1 MKAPN
6 FVLFIALSFAL
17 MSCSQEQRQQQEE
30 VSEPDTVSHTVDTTS
45 EQQPPDKQPT
55 EPQLAETA
63 DAATDCVLRMG
74 FDVWEPYQY
83 VDINDQVRGLDIELI
98 SSVTESMGCK
108 AEFVQ
113 GTWVSLLDDL
123 AKGDVDMLLGASK
136 TKARQDFAFFSESY
150 RSEEFVLY
158 IRTDEPKFQT
168 FKTIE
173 DFVSNGSKI
182 GVVSEYFYGD
192 EISNMLDNEQ
202 VSEHFVFG
210 IMGEMNVARLLDM
223 DIDAY
228 LEDSF
233 VGASILRRKA
243 LENYIEPHSIRI
255 KTGDIYV
262 MFSKASVSEDK
273 VAMFDEMLADYK
285 VSNTYASLLQKYG
298 RQ

>member
-6 FVLFIALSFAL
+6 IVLYIALSFAL

-30 VSEPDTVSHTVDTTS
+30 VSEPDTASQTVATIP
-45 EQQPPDKQPT
+45 EQQPD
-55 EPQLAETA
+55 EPQLAEELA
-63 DAATDCVLRMG
+63 LVSDCVLRMG

-83 VDINDQVRGLDIELI
+83 VDVNNEVGGLDIELI

-113 GTWVSLLDDL
+113 GTWVSLLEDL
-123 AKGDVDMLLGASK
+123 AKGEVDMLLGASK
-136 TKARQDFAFFSESY
+136 TKDREDFAFFSQPY

-158 IRTDEPKFQT
+158 IRTDEPKFRE
-168 FKTIE
+168 FETIE

-192 EISNMLDNEQ
+192 QVSNMLDDDD
-202 VSEHFVFG
+202 VSEQFVFG

-262 MFSKASVSEDK
+262 MFSQESVSEEK
-273 VAMFDEMLADYK
+273 VAMFDKALADYK
-285 VSNTYASLLQKYG
+285 VSNTYASVLQKYG

>member
-6 FVLFIALSFAL
+6 LVLCIALSFAL
-17 MSCSQEQRQQQEE
+17 MSCSQEQRQPQQE
-30 VSEPDTVSHTVDTTS
+30 VSKPDTVSQIADTIPK
-45 EQQPPDKQPT
+45 EQPT
-55 EPQLAETA
+55 ELQSPK
-63 DAATDCVLRMG
+63 DICVLRMG

-83 VDINDQVRGLDIELI
+83 VDVNNQVRGLDIELI
-98 SSVTESMGCK
+98 SSVTESMGCE

-123 AKGDVDMLLGASK
+123 ANGDVDMLLGASK
-136 TKARQDFAFFSESY
+136 TKAREDFAFFSQPY

-158 IRTDEPKFQT
+158 IRTDEPKFQK
-168 FKTIE
+168 FETIE

-192 EISNMLDNEQ
+192 QVSNMLDDDE
-202 VSEHFVFG
+202 VSEQFIFG

-228 LEDSF
+228 LEDSY

-262 MFSKASVSEDK
+262 MFSQESVSEEK
-273 VAMFDEMLADYK
+273 VAMFDKALADYK
-285 VSNTYASLLQKYG
+285 VSKTYASVLQKYG